1 LEEVLKFAHIADTHI
16 RNLKYHKQYK
26 EVFESL
32 YNSLRE
38 EEIDYIIHCGDI
50 AHTKTQLSPEFVDLC
65 SDFLRNLASIAP
77 TYVIL
82 GNHDGNL
89 RNSNRQDALTPIVNA
104 LGMSDLHLLKDS
116 GEIDL
121 GENFAI
127 NVLSVFDADNWSK
140 PNKVD
145 KVNIALYHGSISNCS
160 TDVGWIMEH
169 GENDISIFDDFDY
182 AFLGDIHKTNQPM
195 DKEGRVRYCGSTI
208 QQNHGE
214 SNDKGYLLW
223 NIQDKETFDVKH
235 ICLPNPKPFIT
246 ITLTKTGRL
255 PKKTHVVEGARLR
268 LVSKNSLPL
277 DVIRKA
283 VDVVKHRFKPEAVT
297 YLNKSTASCQ
307 SDEESSPFLKE
318 NMRDLQVQEKLIRE
332 YLTEDFHIDEETM
345 SSVLSL
351 NKKFN
356 TMVEEEEEVR
366 RNVNW
371 KLRKLEW
378 DNLFNYGEGNSIDFL
393 RLEGVTGI
401 LGKNFSGKSSIIDSL
416 LYTLFNT
423 SSKNNRKTYNMI
435 NQNKK
440 NCRGYVEIDIGSK
453 TFIIERSSEKYVK
466 SLKGKTTNEAKTDV
480 NFWSVDNLTKEKKE
494 LNGLSRNDTD
504 RNIRKVFGTIDDFLL
519 TSMASQLGSLSYIS
533 EGSTK
538 RKEILAKFLDLEIFD
553 KKFRLAKDEVVNLKG
568 FLKQSRERDFDA
580 EIKKARTILARNEAS
595 ASLKERNCA
604 NLKKVIQEKVA
615 FLTETCNKIDSI
627 PNEIIEIENVKRNI
641 ADLVNK
647 ISILESDN
655 KGFKKDINDN
665 KGFIKKAEEFLE
677 NFDIENLN
685 NKLEKVD
692 SERKV
697 FDELKEA
704 MLFLDTE
711 IQNQNKKI
719 KLLDEV
725 PCGDKFPKCKFI
737 SDAHSTKEVLN
748 KNLIK
753 IEDLSMAVDH
763 KSKKLSLME
772 SDKLNEYLKKYNQL
786 LGKKTETENEN
797 NQLELNIAKGKN
809 SIILMKN
816 KKEKLIQ
823 LEKEY
828 EENKEAIENLENLLK
843 QKSDLTKQKK
853 ESEKDHDKCHKE
865 LLELYKKNGSLEQK
879 LVQIEKDK
887 MDYLEKQEEF
897 SAYDLFL
904 RCMHANGIAYS
915 IIKNRLPVLNE
926 EISKILA
933 NIVDFEVMFEND
945 ENKLYI
951 SIKHSKHEPRPIE
964 LGSGAEKTI
973 CAMAIRLALL
983 NVSTL
988 PKGDI
993 FILDEPGTSLDEENM
1008 EGFINIIDMIKDQ
1021 FKTVLLISHLDGLK
1035 DIVDLQIEIDKSKGF
1050 AYVNK

>member
-1 LEEVLKFAHIADTHI
+1 LKFAHIADTHI

-38 EEIDYIIHCGDI
+38 EEVDYIIHCGDI

-89 RNSNRQDALTPIVNA
+89 RNSNRQDALTPIVTA
-104 LGMSDLHLLKDS
+104 LDMSNLHLLKDS
-116 GEIDL
+116 GEVSLD
-121 GENFAI
+121 GDFTI

-140 PNKVD
+140 PVEVD

-195 DKEGRVRYCGSTI
+195 DKAGKVRYCGSTV

-214 SNDKGYLLW
+214 TNDKGYLLW
-223 NIQDKETFDVKH
+223 NIEDKETYDVKH
-235 ICLPNPKPFIT
+235 IQLHNPKPFIT
-246 ITLTKTGRL
+246 ITLTKTGRI
-255 PKKTHVVEGARLR
+255 PKKLDIPHGARLR
-268 LVSKNSLPL
+268 LVSKTSLPL

-297 YLNKSTASCQ
+297 YLNKSTASYQ
-307 SDEESSPFLKE
+307 EGEEVSPFLKE
-318 NMRDLQVQEKLIRE
+318 NMRDIQVQEKLIRE
-332 YLTEDFHIDEETM
+332 YLTDDFHVDEETM
-345 SSVLSL
+345 SSVLDL

-356 TMVEEEEEVR
+356 TMVEEDEEVR

-371 KLRKLEW
+371 KLRRLEW
-378 DNLFNYGEGNSIDFL
+378 DNLFNYGEGNSIDFQS
-393 RLEGVTGI
+393 LEGVTGI

-423 SSKNNRKTYNMI
+423 SSKNNRKTYNII
-435 NQNKK
+435 NQNRN
-440 NCRGYVEIDIGSK
+440 NCRGYVEIDIGSN
-453 TFIIERSSEKYVK
+453 TFMIERSSEKYVK
-466 SLKGKTTNEAKTDV
+466 NLKGKSTNEAKTDV
-480 NFWSVDNLTKEKKE
+480 NFWSIDNATGDRRE
-494 LNGLSRNDTD
+494 LNGLSRGDTD
-504 RNIRKVFGTIDDFLL
+504 KNIRKVFGTVDDFLL

-538 RKEILAKFLDLEIFD
+538 RKEILAKFLDLEFFD
-553 KKFRLAKDEVVNLKG
+553 KKFRLAKEEVVNVKG
-568 FLKQSRERDFDA
+568 YLKQSRERDFDG
-580 EIKKARTILARNEAS
+580 EIKEARTVLARNEAA

-604 NLKKVIQEKVA
+604 KLKEDIQGNNTLLGEVK
-615 FLTETCNKIDSI
+615 NKIDSI
-627 PNEIIEIENVKRNI
+627 PNEIIEIEKVKSSI
-641 ADLVNK
+641 ADLTNK
-647 ISILESDN
+647 ICILESDN
-655 KGFKKDINDN
+655 KGYQEEVKENKNFLKKVG
-665 KGFIKKAEEFLE
+665 GFLKD
-677 NFDIENLN
+677 FDIESLN
-685 NKLEKVD
+685 SKLEKVD
-692 SERKV
+692 SERETYE
-697 FDELKEA
+697 ELSKALTLLEK
-704 MLFLDTE
+704 D
-711 IQNQNKKI
+711 IKDQNKKV
-719 KLLDEV
+719 KLLNEV
-725 PCGDKFPKCKFI
+725 PCGDKFLNCKFI
-737 SDAHSTKEVLN
+737 SDAHSTKKALN
-748 KNLIK
+748 NNLVK
-753 IEDLSMAVDH
+753 IDDLAMAADH
-763 KSKKLSLME
+763 KAKKIASMG
-772 SDKLNEYLKKYNQL
+772 SDKLNEYLEKYNQL
-786 LGKKTETENEN
+786 LDKKNDTENEN
-797 NQLELNIAKGKN
+797 NQIELNIAKAKN
-809 SIILMKN
+809 SIILMNN
-816 KKEKLIQ
+816 KKDKLTS

-828 EENKEAIENLENLLK
+828 EDNKEAIENLESLIK
-843 QKSDLTKQKK
+843 DQKDLTRQKNV
-853 ESEKDHDKCHKE
+853 SEKEHDTCHKE
-865 LLELYKKNGSLEQK
+865 LLDLYKKNGSLEQK

-887 MDYLEKQEEF
+887 SDYLQKQEEF
-897 SAYDLFL
+897 SAYDLFM
-904 RCMHANGIAYS
+904 RCMHANGIAYT

-926 EISKILA
+926 EISKILT

-951 SIKHSKHEPRPIE
+951 SIKHPKHEPRPIE

-993 FILDEPGTSLDEENM
+993 FILDEPGTALDEENM
-1008 EGFINIIDMIKDQ
+1008 EGFVNIIDMIKDQ
-1021 FKTVLLISHLDGLK
+1021 FKTVLLISHLDSLK

-1050 AYVNK
+1050 AHVNK